1 MLILCNFFL
10 TNDSPGHLPASI
22 PGARGV
28 WHLVSRSRH
37 KRACPH
43 VRRHI
48 RVAISREANTS
59 PAPRRELRSI
69 KCGAGASPYFAA
81 ANSRPG
87 AHCRTWGRSSCSASK
102 SSAAHTLR
110 SRIFRRHACAG
121 CAAQVARPH
130 VLRIHVLRS
139 KGIFPGQSLEGT
151 VPIVIIHFSHL
162 KNYQIY
168 HRFSR

>member
-69 KCGAGASPYFAA
+69 
-81 ANSRPG
+81 
-87 AHCRTWGRSSCSASK
+87 HCRTWGRSSCSASK